1 MKHLTRRHLFPA
13 FTLVELLAVIFI
25 LGLLA
30 SLLAPAVTNARSKAE
45 SSACLSNLRQIGIS
59 IWLWIPE
66 NGNVFPPIENDPRK
80 PIYGDD
86 DNAKTLFETLRPY
99 GMQWKTLACPSDLHS
114 GGKSVLV
121 SANDATI
128 GQQSSGQASGL
139 TAGQNSYF
147 AKYGCSYECPPWA
160 ADSYATKETVTI
172 YRPEGGNFEIPSKRV
187 TLAWDYGN
195 VHDGGFNRLKADNTV
210 EHKSLSPNYR

>member
-1 MKHLTRRHLFPA
+1 LRGIAHRHSLPA
-13 FTLVELLAVIFI
+13 FTLVELLVVIFI
-25 LGLLA
+25 LGLLS
-30 SLLAPAVTNARSKAE
+30 SLLAPAITSARSKAE

-66 NGNVFPPIENDPRK
+66 HGNIFPRIENDPNK
-80 PIYGDD
+80 PLYGEE
-86 DNAKTLFETLRPY
+86 DNAKTLFETLQPY
-99 GMQWKTLACPSDLHS
+99 GMQLKTLSCPADLHA
-114 GGKSVLV
+114 GGKSILV
-121 SANDATI
+121 SANDADTK
-128 GQQSSGQASGL
+128 GQSSGKASGL

-160 ADSYATKETVTI
+160 ADSYASKETITI
-172 YRPEGGNFEIPSKRV
+172 YRPDGGNMEIASKRV

-210 EHKSLSPNYR
+210 EHKKF

>member
-1 MKHLTRRHLFPA
+1 LRSIAHRHSLPA
-13 FTLVELLAVIFI
+13 FTLVELLVVISI
-25 LGLLA
+25 LGLLS
-30 SLLAPAVTNARSKAE
+30 SLLAPAITSARSKAE

-66 NGNVFPPIENDPRK
+66 HGNIFPPIENDPKK
-80 PIYGDD
+80 PIYGKDD
-86 DNAKTLFETLRPY
+86 DAKTLYETLQPY
-99 GMQWKTLACPSDLHS
+99 GMRLKTLACPSDLHS

-121 SANDATI
+121 SANDAAI

-172 YRPEGGNFEIPSKRV
+172 YRPGGESFERPAKRV

>member
-1 MKHLTRRHLFPA
+1 MKHYTQLRSFSA

-25 LGLLA
+25 LGLLS

-45 SSACLSNLRQIGIS
+45 SSACLSNLRQIGIAL
-59 IWLWIPE
+59 WLWIPDH
-66 NGNVFPPIENDPRK
+66 GNVFPPIENDSK
-80 PIYGDD
+80 NPIYGDD
-86 DNAKTLFETLRPY
+86 DQAKTLYGTLQPY
-99 GMQWKTLACPSDLHS
+99 GIQLKTLACPSDLHA

-121 SANDATI
+121 SANDVEAKE
-128 GQQSSGQASGL
+128 QSSGKASGL
-139 TAGQNSYF
+139 MAGQNSFF

-172 YRPEGGNFEIPSKRV
+172 YRPDGGTLEIPYRRI

-195 VHDGGFNRLKADNTV
+195 VHHDGFNRLKADNTV
-210 EHKSLSPNYR
+210 EYRSLKPNYR

>member
-1 MKHLTRRHLFPA
+1 MRGIAHRHSLPA
-13 FTLVELLAVIFI
+13 FTLVELLVVIFI
-25 LGLLA
+25 LGLLS
-30 SLLAPAVTNARSKAE
+30 SLLAPAITSARSKAE

-66 NGNVFPPIENDPRK
+66 HGNIFPRIENDPNK
-80 PIYGDD
+80 PLYGEE
-86 DNAKTLFETLRPY
+86 DNAKTLFETLQPY
-99 GMQWKTLACPSDLHS
+99 GMQLKTLSCPADLHA
-114 GGKSVLV
+114 GGKSILV
-121 SANDATI
+121 SANDADTK
-128 GQQSSGQASGL
+128 GQSSGKASGL

-160 ADSYATKETVTI
+160 ADSYASKETITI
-172 YRPEGGNFEIPSKRV
+172 YRPDGGNMEIASKRV

-210 EHKSLSPNYR
+210 EHKKF